1 MKTIIAGT
9 RTITD
14 YSLLLVALSKI
25 DWNIT
30 EVVCGMAEGVDS
42 LGLYWAEQND
52 IKVSKFAAEW
62 NVYGRSAGP
71 IRNAQMAKYADA
83 CIVIWDGESKGSKN
97 MIKESLS
104 HGLKLKTF
112 LESELKKHSGPIK
125 NNPIFGKEAI
135 KISEGKDSN
144 IQTKTISLNDCRL
157 IVYEDPKKNSKIENM
172 IVEIVKELERIRK

>member
-9 RTITD
+9 RTIND
-14 YSLLLVALSKI
+14 YNLLLVALSKI
-25 DWNIT
+25 DWEIT
-30 EVVCGMAEGVDS
+30 EVVCGMADGVDS
-42 LGLYWAEQND
+42 LGLRWAEENN
-52 IKVSKFAAEW
+52 IKLSKFAAEW

-97 MIKESLS
+97 MIRESLN

-112 LESELKKHSGPIK
+112 LQGDLDKHSGPIK

-135 KISEGKDSN
+135 KISEGKESN
-144 IQTKTISLNDCRL
+144 IQTKTISLNSHHL
-157 IVYEDPKKNSKIENM
+157 IVYEDPKKNSKLENM
-172 IVEIVKELERIRK
+172 VVEIIKELERIKK